1 MLTSPDL
8 TNSLS
13 DFSVYSAIAHLY
25 TACAKK
31 KKERKKDFVHL
42 CVFVYHL
49 DVRVWS
55 RPTHVARPP
64 AFSVVKPACADE
76 AVGRDLLMRES
87 QRGLFVNMQM
97 RGMSKWEGARREC
110 VPHALLFICSP

>member
-25 TACAKK
+25 TAFAKI
-31 KKERKKDFVHL
+31 DFVHL
-42 CVFVYHL
+42 CVFACHV
-49 DVRVWS
+49 DVRACV
-55 RPTHVARPP
+55 VP
-64 AFSVVKPACADE
+64 AGTRCLPACLSVVKPACADE
-76 AVGRDLLMRES
+76 AAGRGLLMRES

-97 RGMSKWEGARREC
+97 RGMCKWEGARREC
-110 VPHALLFICSP
+110 VPHALLFIFSP

>member
-25 TACAKK
+25 TACAKI
-31 KKERKKDFVHL
+31 DFVHL
-42 CVFVYHL
+42 CVFVYRV
-49 DVRVWS
+49 DVRVCGPS
-55 RPTHVARPP
+55 RHTMSARLP
-64 AFSVVKPACADE
+64 FRSQTACADE
-76 AVGRDLLMRES
+76 AVGRGLLMRES

-97 RGMSKWEGARREC
+97 RGMCKWEGARCEC

>member
-25 TACAKK
+25 TACAKI
-31 KKERKKDFVHL
+31 DFVHL
-42 CVFVYHL
+42 CVFVYHV

-55 RPTHVARPP
+55 QPAHVASPP
-64 AFSVVKPACADE
+64 AFP
-76 AVGRDLLMRES
+76 
-87 QRGLFVNMQM
+87 
-97 RGMSKWEGARREC
+97 
-110 VPHALLFICSP
+110 

>member
-13 DFSVYSAIAHLY
+13 DFSVYSAVAHLY
-25 TACAKK
+25 TACAKI
-31 KKERKKDFVHL
+31 DFVHL

-55 RPTHVARPP
+55 QPAHVA
-64 AFSVVKPACADE
+64 KPARFPSRQTGVC
-76 AVGRDLLMRES
+76 
-87 QRGLFVNMQM
+87 
-97 RGMSKWEGARREC
+97 
-110 VPHALLFICSP
+110 